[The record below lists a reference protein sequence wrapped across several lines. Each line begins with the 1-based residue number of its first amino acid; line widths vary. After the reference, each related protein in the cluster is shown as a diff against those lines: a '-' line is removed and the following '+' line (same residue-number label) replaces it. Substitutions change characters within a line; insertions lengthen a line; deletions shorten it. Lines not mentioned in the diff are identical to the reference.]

1 MVSRQPTHDQYATG
15 LACGVVTDAFGKDPG
30 LICRAMLSHGS
41 RTLRETVHE
50 SVRAVL
56 YRSRF
61 LRFIYVRPSLE
72 VAPESMSACT
82 SYPHPAQCCLCNV
95 GGANH
100 SSLSKRLNTFT
111 LADMSHEVIPFH

>member
-1 MVSRQPTHDQYATG
+1 MVSRQPIHDQYATG

-41 RTLRETVHE
+41 RTLRETFHE

-61 LRFIYVRPSLE
+61 LLHLRPAIFRGCARVNVSVHFLSSSSTMLSL
-72 VAPESMSACT
+72 
-82 SYPHPAQCCLCNV
+82 
-95 GGANH
+95 
-100 SSLSKRLNTFT
+100 
-111 LADMSHEVIPFH
+111 